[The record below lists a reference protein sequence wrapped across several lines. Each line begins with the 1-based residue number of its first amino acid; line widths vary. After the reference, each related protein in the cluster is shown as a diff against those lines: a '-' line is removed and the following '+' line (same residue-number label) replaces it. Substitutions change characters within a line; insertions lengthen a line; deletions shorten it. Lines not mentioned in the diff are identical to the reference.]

1 MGCWNET
8 CGLTNLPIFS
18 GEKTCAVIIEE
29 LRPYNKSCLS
39 AENWCPIGPAIWGDY
54 SGYGYIE
61 DIPDEEEVKNFYRQ
75 VMEKNG
81 AKFVDKSMNACTFD
95 HLDMFFRYVQEGEIY
110 CVHDGTIHHLQVVLF
125 SKDAVERAKKNPD
138 LMFYKTMK
146 PEDIFCT
153 YGMRSKLLRTF
164 YDAGA
169 DLRDVVTID
178 LALRKLRRNWCPT
191 SGCGSQNS
199 IESEWLVDWYEA
211 VAEKA
216 RALYEE
222 SQRECW

>member
-8 CGLTNLPIFS
+8 CGLTNLPIFY

-39 AENWCPIGPAIWGDY
+39 AENWCPIGPAIWGNY

-81 AKFVDKSMNACTFD
+81 AKFVDRSMNACTFD
-95 HLDMFFRYVQEGEIY
+95 HLDIFFRYVQEGEIY
-110 CVHDGTIHHLQVVLF
+110 CIHDGTIHHLQVVLF

-153 YGMRSKLLRTF
+153 YGMRSKLLWTF
-164 YDAGA
+164 YNAGA
-169 DLRDVVTID
+169 DLTDVVTID

-199 IESEWLVDWYEA
+199 IETEWLADWYKA

-222 SQRECW
+222 TQRECW

>member
-39 AENWCPIGPAIWGDY
+39 AENWCPIGPAIWGNY
-54 SGYGYIE
+54 GGYGYIE
-61 DIPDEEEVKNFYRQ
+61 DIPDEEEVKAFYRQ

-110 CVHDGTIHHLQVVLF
+110 CIHDGTIHHLQVVLF

-138 LMFYKTMK
+138 LKFYKSMK
-146 PEDIFCT
+146 PEHIFCT

-199 IESEWLVDWYEA
+199 IETEWLADWYEA

-216 RALYEE
+216 RALYEKNL
-222 SQRECW
+222 RECW

>member
-29 LRPYNKSCLS
+29 MRPYNKSCLS
-39 AENWCPIGPAIWGDY
+39 AENWCPIGPAIWGNY

-61 DIPDEEEVKNFYRQ
+61 DIPDEEEVKAFYRQ

-81 AKFVDKSMNACTFD
+81 AKFVDKSMNSCTFD
-95 HLDMFFRYVQEGEIY
+95 HLDGFFRDVQEGEIY
-110 CVHDGTIHHLQVVLF
+110 CIHDGTIHHLQVVLF

-199 IESEWLVDWYEA
+199 IETEWLADWYEA

-216 RALYEE
+216 RALYEK
-222 SQRECW
+222 SRRECW

>member
-8 CGLTNLPIFS
+8 CGLTNLPIFY

-39 AENWCPIGPAIWGDY
+39 AENWCPIGPAIWGNY

-81 AKFVDKSMNACTFD
+81 ANFVDKSMNACTFD
-95 HLDMFFRYVQEGEIY
+95 HLDIFFRYVQEGEIY
-110 CVHDGTIHHLQVVLF
+110 CIHDGTIHHLQVVLF

-164 YDAGA
+164 YNAGA
-169 DLRDVVTID
+169 DLTDVVTID

-199 IESEWLVDWYEA
+199 IETEWLADWYKA

-216 RALYEE
+216 RALY
-222 SQRECW
+222 

>member
-8 CGLTNLPIFS
+8 CGLTNLPIFY

-29 LRPYNKSCLS
+29 LRPDNKSCLS
-39 AENWCPIGPAIWGDY
+39 AENWCPIGPAIWGNY

-95 HLDMFFRYVQEGEIY
+95 HLDIFFRYVQEGEIY
-110 CVHDGTIHHLQVVLF
+110 CIHDGTIHHLQVVLF

-164 YDAGA
+164 YNAGA
-169 DLRDVVTID
+169 DLTDVVTID

-199 IESEWLVDWYEA
+199 IETEWLADWYKA

-222 SQRECW
+222 TQRECW

>member
-8 CGLTNLPIFS
+8 CGLTNLPIFY

-39 AENWCPIGPAIWGDY
+39 AENWCPIGPAIWGNY

-95 HLDMFFRYVQEGEIY
+95 HLDIFFRYVQEGEIY
-110 CVHDGTIHHLQVVLF
+110 CIHDGTIHHLQVVLF

-153 YGMRSKLLRTF
+153 YGMNSKLLRTF
-164 YDAGA
+164 YNAGA
-169 DLRDVVTID
+169 DLTDVVTID

-199 IESEWLVDWYEA
+199 IETEWLADWYEA

-222 SQRECW
+222 TQRECW

>member
-8 CGLTNLPIFS
+8 CGLTNLPIFY

-39 AENWCPIGPAIWGDY
+39 AENWCPIGPAIWGNY

-95 HLDMFFRYVQEGEIY
+95 HLDIFFRYVQEGEIY
-110 CVHDGTIHHLQVVLF
+110 CIHDGTIHHLQVVLF

-164 YDAGA
+164 YNAGA
-169 DLRDVVTID
+169 DLTDVVTID

-199 IESEWLVDWYEA
+199 IETEWLADWYEA

>member
-8 CGLTNLPIFS
+8 CGLTNLPIFY

-39 AENWCPIGPAIWGDY
+39 AENWCPIGPAIWGNY

-95 HLDMFFRYVQEGEIY
+95 HLDIFFRYVQEGEIY
-110 CVHDGTIHHLQVVLF
+110 CIHDGTIHHLQVVLF

-164 YDAGA
+164 YNAGA
-169 DLRDVVTID
+169 NLTDVVTID

-199 IESEWLVDWYEA
+199 IETEWLADWYKA

-222 SQRECW
+222 TQRECW

>member
-39 AENWCPIGPAIWGDY
+39 AEDWCPIGPAIWGNY
-54 SGYGYIE
+54 GGYGYIE
-61 DIPDEEEVKNFYRQ
+61 DIPDEEEVKAFYRQ
-75 VMEKNG
+75 VMENNG

-95 HLDMFFRYVQEGEIY
+95 HLDIFFRYVQEGEIY
-110 CVHDGTIHHLQVVLF
+110 CIHDGTIHHLQVVLF

-138 LMFYKTMK
+138 LKFYKSMK
-146 PEDIFCT
+146 PEHIFCT
-153 YGMRSKLLRTF
+153 YGIRSKLLRTF
-164 YDAGA
+164 YNAGA
-169 DLRDVVTID
+169 DLTDVVTID

-199 IESEWLVDWYEA
+199 IETEWLADWYEA

>member
-29 LRPYNKSCLS
+29 MRPYNKSCLS

-199 IESEWLVDWYEA
+199 IETEWLADWYEA

-222 SQRECW
+222 SRRECW

>member
-8 CGLTNLPIFS
+8 CGLTNLPIFY

-39 AENWCPIGPAIWGDY
+39 AENWCPIGPAIWGNY

-61 DIPDEEEVKNFYRQ
+61 DIHDEEEVKNFYRH

-81 AKFVDKSMNACTFD
+81 AKFVDKSMNACMFD
-95 HLDMFFRYVQEGEIY
+95 HLDIFFRYVQEGEIY
-110 CVHDGTIHHLQVVLF
+110 CIHDGTIHHLQVVLF

-164 YDAGA
+164 YNAGA
-169 DLRDVVTID
+169 DLTDVVTID

-199 IESEWLVDWYEA
+199 IETEWLADWYKA

-222 SQRECW
+222 TKRECW

>member
-29 LRPYNKSCLS
+29 MRPYNKSCLS
-39 AENWCPIGPAIWGDY
+39 AENWCPIGPAIWGNY

-164 YDAGA
+164 YNAGA
-169 DLRDVVTID
+169 DLTDVVTID

-199 IESEWLVDWYEA
+199 IETEWLVDWYEA

-216 RALYEE
+216 SALYEE
-222 SQRECW
+222 YGPE

>member
-8 CGLTNLPIFS
+8 CGLTNLPIFY

-39 AENWCPIGPAIWGDY
+39 AENWCPIGPAIWGNY

-95 HLDMFFRYVQEGEIY
+95 HLDIFFRYVQEGEIY
-110 CVHDGTIHHLQVVLF
+110 CIHDGTIHHLQVVLF

-164 YDAGA
+164 YNAGA
-169 DLRDVVTID
+169 NLTDVVTID

-199 IESEWLVDWYEA
+199 IETEWLADWYKA

-222 SQRECW
+222 TQCECW

>member
-8 CGLTNLPIFS
+8 CGLTNLPIFY

-39 AENWCPIGPAIWGDY
+39 AENWCPIGPAIWGNY

-95 HLDMFFRYVQEGEIY
+95 HLDIFFRYVQEGEIY
-110 CVHDGTIHHLQVVLF
+110 CIHDGTIHHLQVVLF

-164 YDAGA
+164 YNAGA
-169 DLRDVVTID
+169 DLTDVVTID

-199 IESEWLVDWYEA
+199 IETEWLADWYKA

-222 SQRECW
+222 TKRECW

>member
-8 CGLTNLPIFS
+8 CGLTNLPIFY

-39 AENWCPIGPAIWGDY
+39 AENWCPIGPAIWGNY

-95 HLDMFFRYVQEGEIY
+95 HLDIFFRYVQEGEIY
-110 CVHDGTIHHLQVVLF
+110 CIHDGTIHHLQVVLF

-164 YDAGA
+164 YNAGA
-169 DLRDVVTID
+169 DLTDVVTID

-199 IESEWLVDWYEA
+199 IETEWLADWYKA

-216 RALYEE
+216 SALYEE
-222 SQRECW
+222 TQRECW

>member
-191 SGCGSQNS
+191 SGCGSQDS

>member
-8 CGLTNLPIFS
+8 CGLTNLPIFY
-18 GEKTCAVIIEE
+18 GEKACAVIIEE

-39 AENWCPIGPAIWGDY
+39 AENWCPIGPAIWGNY

-95 HLDMFFRYVQEGEIY
+95 HLDIFFRYVQEGEIY
-110 CVHDGTIHHLQVVLF
+110 CIHDGTIHHLQVVLF

-164 YDAGA
+164 YNAGA
-169 DLRDVVTID
+169 DLTDVVTID

-199 IESEWLVDWYEA
+199 IETEWLADWYKA

-222 SQRECW
+222 TQRECW

>member
-8 CGLTNLPIFS
+8 CGLTNLPIFY

-39 AENWCPIGPAIWGDY
+39 AENWCPIGPAIWGNY

-95 HLDMFFRYVQEGEIY
+95 HLDIFFRYVQEGEIY
-110 CVHDGTIHHLQVVLF
+110 CIHDSTIHHLQVVLF

-164 YDAGA
+164 YNAGA
-169 DLRDVVTID
+169 DLTDVVTID

-199 IESEWLVDWYEA
+199 IETEWLADWYKA

-222 SQRECW
+222 TQRECW

>member
-8 CGLTNLPIFS
+8 CGLTNLPIFY

-39 AENWCPIGPAIWGDY
+39 AENWCPIGPAIWGNY

-61 DIPDEEEVKNFYRQ
+61 DIHDEEEVKNFYRH

-81 AKFVDKSMNACTFD
+81 AKFVDKSMNACMFD
-95 HLDMFFRYVQEGEIY
+95 HLDIFFRYIQEGEIY
-110 CVHDGTIHHLQVVLF
+110 CIHDGTIHHLQVVLF

-153 YGMRSKLLRTF
+153 YDMRSKLLRTF
-164 YDAGA
+164 YNAGA
-169 DLRDVVTID
+169 DLTDVVTID

-199 IESEWLVDWYEA
+199 IETEWLADWYKA

-222 SQRECW
+222 TKRECW

>member
-39 AENWCPIGPAIWGDY
+39 AENWCPIGPAIWGNY

-61 DIPDEEEVKNFYRQ
+61 DIPDEEEVKAFYRQ

-95 HLDMFFRYVQEGEIY
+95 HLDIFFRYVQEGEIY
-110 CVHDGTIHHLQVVLF
+110 CIHDGTIHHLQVVLF

-138 LMFYKTMK
+138 LMFYKDMK

-178 LALRKLRRNWCPT
+178 LALRKLRRDWCPT

-199 IESEWLVDWYEA
+199 IETEWLADWYEA

-216 RALYEE
+216 RVLYEK
-222 SQRECW
+222 SRRECW

>member
-8 CGLTNLPIFS
+8 CGLTNLPIFY

-39 AENWCPIGPAIWGDY
+39 AENWCPIGPAIWGNY

-61 DIPDEEEVKNFYRQ
+61 DIHDEEEVKNFYRH

-81 AKFVDKSMNACTFD
+81 AKFVDKSMNACMFD
-95 HLDMFFRYVQEGEIY
+95 HLDIFFRYVQEGEIY
-110 CVHDGTIHHLQVVLF
+110 CIHDGTIHHLQVVLF
-125 SKDAVERAKKNPD
+125 SKDVVERAKKNPD

-164 YDAGA
+164 YNAGA
-169 DLRDVVTID
+169 DLTDVVTID

-199 IESEWLVDWYEA
+199 IETEWLADWYKA

-222 SQRECW
+222 TKRECW

>member
-29 LRPYNKSCLS
+29 MRPYNKSCLS
-39 AENWCPIGPAIWGDY
+39 AENWCPIGPAIWGNY

-61 DIPDEEEVKNFYRQ
+61 DIPDEEEVKAFYRQ

-95 HLDMFFRYVQEGEIY
+95 HLDIFFRYVQEGEIY
-110 CVHDGTIHHLQVVLF
+110 CIHNGTIHHLQVVLF

-199 IESEWLVDWYEA
+199 IETEWLADWYEA

-216 RALYEE
+216 RALYEK
-222 SQRECW
+222 SRRECW

>member
-1 MGCWNET
+1 
-8 CGLTNLPIFS
+8 
-18 GEKTCAVIIEE
+18 
-29 LRPYNKSCLS
+29 
-39 AENWCPIGPAIWGDY
+39 
-54 SGYGYIE
+54 
-61 DIPDEEEVKNFYRQ
+61 
-75 VMEKNG
+75 MEKNG

-95 HLDMFFRYVQEGEIY
+95 HLDIFFRYVQEGEIY
-110 CVHDGTIHHLQVVLF
+110 CIHDGTIHHLQVVLF

-164 YDAGA
+164 YNAGA
-169 DLRDVVTID
+169 DLTDVVTID

-199 IESEWLVDWYEA
+199 IETEWLADWYKA

-222 SQRECW
+222 TQRECW

>member
-8 CGLTNLPIFS
+8 CGLTNLPIFY

-61 DIPDEEEVKNFYRQ
+61 DIPDEEEVKSFYRQ
-75 VMEKNG
+75 VMEKSG

-95 HLDMFFRYVQEGEIY
+95 HLDIFFRYVQEGEIY
-110 CVHDGTIHHLQVVLF
+110 CIHDGTIHHLQVVLF

-138 LMFYKTMK
+138 LMFCKTMK
-146 PEDIFCT
+146 PEHIFCT
-153 YGMRSKLLRTF
+153 YGMCSKLLRTF
-164 YDAGA
+164 YNAGA
-169 DLRDVVTID
+169 DLTDVVTID

-199 IESEWLVDWYEA
+199 IETEWLADWYEA

>member
-8 CGLTNLPIFS
+8 CGLTNLPIFY

-39 AENWCPIGPAIWGDY
+39 AENWCPIGPAIWGNY

-95 HLDMFFRYVQEGEIY
+95 HLDIFFRYVQEGEIY
-110 CVHDGTIHHLQVVLF
+110 CIHDGTIHHLQVVLF

-164 YDAGA
+164 YNAGA
-169 DLRDVVTID
+169 DLTDVVTID

-199 IESEWLVDWYEA
+199 IETEWLADWYEA

-222 SQRECW
+222 TKRECW

>member
-29 LRPYNKSCLS
+29 MRPYNKSCLS

-61 DIPDEEEVKNFYRQ
+61 DIPDEEEVKAFYRQ

-164 YDAGA
+164 YNAGA
-169 DLRDVVTID
+169 DLTDVVTID

-199 IESEWLVDWYEA
+199 IETEWLVDWYEA

-222 SQRECW
+222 SQRKCW

>member
-8 CGLTNLPIFS
+8 CGLTNLPIFY

-39 AENWCPIGPAIWGDY
+39 AENWCPIGPAIWGNY

-95 HLDMFFRYVQEGEIY
+95 HLDIFFRYVQEGEIY
-110 CVHDGTIHHLQVVLF
+110 CIHDGTIHHLQVVLF
-125 SKDAVERAKKNPD
+125 SKDAIERAKKNPD

-153 YGMRSKLLRTF
+153 YGMRSKLLWTF
-164 YDAGA
+164 YNAGA
-169 DLRDVVTID
+169 DLTDVVTID

-191 SGCGSQNS
+191 SECGSQNS
-199 IESEWLVDWYEA
+199 IETEWLADWYKA

-222 SQRECW
+222 TQRECW

>member
-8 CGLTNLPIFS
+8 CGLTNLPIFY

-39 AENWCPIGPAIWGDY
+39 AENWCPIGPAIWGNY

-61 DIPDEEEVKNFYRQ
+61 DIHDEEEVKNFYRH

-81 AKFVDKSMNACTFD
+81 AKFVDKSMNACMFD
-95 HLDMFFRYVQEGEIY
+95 HLDIFFRYVQEGEIY
-110 CVHDGTIHHLQVVLF
+110 CIHDGTIHHLQVVLF

-164 YDAGA
+164 YNAGA
-169 DLRDVVTID
+169 DLTDVVTID

-199 IESEWLVDWYEA
+199 IETEWLADWYKA

-222 SQRECW
+222 TQRECW

>member
-29 LRPYNKSCLS
+29 MRPYNKSCLS
-39 AENWCPIGPAIWGDY
+39 AENWCPIGPAIWGNY

-61 DIPDEEEVKNFYRQ
+61 DIPDEEEVKAFYRQ

-95 HLDMFFRYVQEGEIY
+95 HLDIFFRYVQEGEIY
-110 CVHDGTIHHLQVVLF
+110 CIHDGTIHHLQVVLF

-199 IESEWLVDWYEA
+199 IETEWLADWYEA

>member
-29 LRPYNKSCLS
+29 MRPYNKSCLS
-39 AENWCPIGPAIWGDY
+39 AENWCPIGPAIWGNY

-61 DIPDEEEVKNFYRQ
+61 DIPDEEEVKAFYRQ

-95 HLDMFFRYVQEGEIY
+95 HLDIFFRYVQEGEIY
-110 CVHDGTIHHLQVVLF
+110 CIHDGTIHHLQVVLF

-138 LMFYKTMK
+138 LMFYKDMK

-199 IESEWLVDWYEA
+199 IETEWLADWYEA

-216 RALYEE
+216 RVLYEK
-222 SQRECW
+222 SRRECW

>member
-29 LRPYNKSCLS
+29 MRPYNKSCLS
-39 AENWCPIGPAIWGDY
+39 AENWCPIGPAIWGNY

-61 DIPDEEEVKNFYRQ
+61 DIPDEEEVKAFYLQ

-95 HLDMFFRYVQEGEIY
+95 HLDIFFRYVQEGEIY
-110 CVHDGTIHHLQVVLF
+110 CIHDGTIHHLQVVLF

-138 LMFYKTMK
+138 LMFYKDMK

-199 IESEWLVDWYEA
+199 IETEWLADWYEA

-216 RALYEE
+216 RVLYEK
-222 SQRECW
+222 SRRECW

>member
-8 CGLTNLPIFS
+8 CGLTNLPIFY

-39 AENWCPIGPAIWGDY
+39 AENWCPIGPAIWGNY

-61 DIPDEEEVKNFYRQ
+61 DIHDEEEVKNFYRH

-81 AKFVDKSMNACTFD
+81 AKFVDKSMNACMFD
-95 HLDMFFRYVQEGEIY
+95 HLDIFFRYVQEGEIY
-110 CVHDGTIHHLQVVLF
+110 CIHDGTIHHLQVVLF

-164 YDAGA
+164 YNAGA
-169 DLRDVVTID
+169 DLTDVVTID

-191 SGCGSQNS
+191 SGYGSQNS
-199 IESEWLVDWYEA
+199 IETEWLADWYKA

-222 SQRECW
+222 TKRECW

>member
-1 MGCWNET
+1 MGYWNET

-29 LRPYNKSCLS
+29 MRPYNKSCLS
-39 AENWCPIGPAIWGDY
+39 AENWCPIGPAIWGNY

-61 DIPDEEEVKNFYRQ
+61 DIPDEEEVKAFYRQ

-95 HLDMFFRYVQEGEIY
+95 HLDIFFRYVQEGEIY
-110 CVHDGTIHHLQVVLF
+110 CIHDGTIHHLQVVLF

-199 IESEWLVDWYEA
+199 IETEWLADWYEA

>member
-8 CGLTNLPIFS
+8 CGLTNLPIFY

-39 AENWCPIGPAIWGDY
+39 AENWCPIGPAIWGNY

-95 HLDMFFRYVQEGEIY
+95 HLDIFFRYVQEGEIY
-110 CVHDGTIHHLQVVLF
+110 CIHDGTIHHLQVVLF

-164 YDAGA
+164 YNAGA
-169 DLRDVVTID
+169 DLTDVVTID

-199 IESEWLVDWYEA
+199 IETEWLADWYEA

-222 SQRECW
+222 TQRECW

>member
-29 LRPYNKSCLS
+29 MRPYNKSCLS
-39 AENWCPIGPAIWGDY
+39 AENWCPIGPAIWGNY

-61 DIPDEEEVKNFYRQ
+61 DIPDEEEVKAFYRQ

-95 HLDMFFRYVQEGEIY
+95 HLDIFFQYVQEGEIY
-110 CVHDGTIHHLQVVLF
+110 CIHDGTIHHLQVVLF

-199 IESEWLVDWYEA
+199 IETEWLADWYEA

-216 RALYEE
+216 RALYEK
-222 SQRECW
+222 SRRECW

>member
-8 CGLTNLPIFS
+8 CGLTNLPIFY

-39 AENWCPIGPAIWGDY
+39 AENWCPIGPAIWGNY

-75 VMEKNG
+75 GMEKNG

-95 HLDMFFRYVQEGEIY
+95 HLDIFFRYVQEGEIY
-110 CVHDGTIHHLQVVLF
+110 CIHDGTIHHLQVVLF

-164 YDAGA
+164 YNAGA
-169 DLRDVVTID
+169 DLTDVVTID

-199 IESEWLVDWYEA
+199 IETEWLADWYKA

-222 SQRECW
+222 TQRECW

>member
-8 CGLTNLPIFS
+8 CGLTNLPIFY

-39 AENWCPIGPAIWGDY
+39 AENWCPIGPAIWGNY

-61 DIPDEEEVKNFYRQ
+61 DIPDEEAVKNFYRQ

-95 HLDMFFRYVQEGEIY
+95 HLDIFFRYVQEGEIY
-110 CVHDGTIHHLQVVLF
+110 CIHDGTIHHLQVVLF

-164 YDAGA
+164 YNAGA
-169 DLRDVVTID
+169 DLTDVVTID

-199 IESEWLVDWYEA
+199 IETEWLADWYEA

-222 SQRECW
+222 TKRECW